1 MARYKLT
8 PRAQRDVRDIWRNIA
23 LHNEMPTNKL
33 LDRLFDKFELVAGD
47 PEIGVA
53 RPELS
58 ETARILIDGR
68 YIAIYEPAPYG
79 IMVIAVVHGMLD
91 PAIWL

>member
-1 MARYKLT
+1 MAKYKLT
-8 PRAQRDVRDIWRNIA
+8 PRAQRDMRDIWRNIA
-23 LHNEMPTNKL
+23 LGNEKSADEL
-33 LDRLFDKFELVAGD
+33 LDRLFDKFELVAGH
-47 PEIGVA
+47 PELGPA

-79 IMVIAVVHGMLD
+79 ILVIAVVHGMLD

>member
-1 MARYKLT
+1 M
-8 PRAQRDVRDIWRNIA
+8 RDIWRNIA
-23 LHNEMPTNKL
+23 LGHEKPTDKL
-33 LDRLFDKFELVAGD
+33 LDRLFDKFELVAGH
-47 PEIGVA
+47 PEMGVA

-68 YIAIYEPAPYG
+68 HIAIYEPAPYG
-79 IMVIAVVHGMLD
+79 ILVIAVVHGMLD